1 MFRGKRISV
10 VIPCH
15 NEEEGVRATIEQMP
29 PIVDEVLVVD
39 NASTD
44 GTAAVAKEL
53 GARVVYEARKGYG
66 RAYKTG
72 FAEARGDIIVTMDG
86 DGTYPPNSIPLL
98 LHVLLEEKID
108 FMTARRWRSKND
120 KSKSPLRLLGN
131 AILSS
136 ATMVLFRRFLIDSQS
151 GMWIFRREI
160 LQRIRPESDGMALSQ
175 ELKILAFTHSEIR
188 CLEMPIYY
196 GERVGE
202 SKLNLWRDGFG
213 NLVALGKLRLS
224 LGRRRRAATVT
235 PLLAREDEVPERHAS
250 QAP

>member
-53 GARVVYEARKGYG
+53 GARVVYEGRKGYG

-151 GMWIFRREI
+151 GMWIFRRDI
-160 LQRIRPESDGMALSQ
+160 LQRIGPESDGMALSQ
-175 ELKILAFTHSEIR
+175 ELKILAFTHPEIR

-224 LGRRRRAATVT
+224 LGRRRRAANVT
-235 PLLAREDEVPERHAS
+235 PLVSREDEVTERRAS